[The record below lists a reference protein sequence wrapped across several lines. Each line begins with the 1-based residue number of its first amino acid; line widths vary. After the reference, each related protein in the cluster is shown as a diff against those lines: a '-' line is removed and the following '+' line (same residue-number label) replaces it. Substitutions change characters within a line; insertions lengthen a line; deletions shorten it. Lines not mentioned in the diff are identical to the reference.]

1 MVIWGFDF
9 ECGSAG

>member
-9 ECGSAG
+9 ECGSAS